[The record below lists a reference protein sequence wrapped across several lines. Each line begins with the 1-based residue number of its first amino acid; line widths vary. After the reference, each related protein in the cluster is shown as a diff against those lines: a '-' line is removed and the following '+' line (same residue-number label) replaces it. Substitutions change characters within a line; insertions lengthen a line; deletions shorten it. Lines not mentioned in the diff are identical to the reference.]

1 MILAACCACTNKE
14 VFNDEPLP
22 CIDATTVSPFE
33 ESRTSVSSVTDG
45 ANVSTVWTAGDE
57 LGVFDRD
64 GNHKRFLRKT
74 SGNETNPKFYPE
86 SGYVTPKYAYY
97 PYGSDNAG
105 RSSSDCL
112 GNVPAVQEMTSGVLH
127 GAYKTGTLKRTSFFS
142 NTYTMTFSHIL
153 SVVEVDLNADG
164 TVLADDVLKTVKV
177 SVKRGEDQVLIAGS
191 FHFSAVNGSIAS
203 SNLGSE
209 SAITMDW
216 EEGVALSGT
225 ISRWISVLPV
235 VKAGDVIRFEITGES
250 HNAVLE
256 LTAEK
261 AFEQGKGY
269 VFDLSLSKYSDVLVV
284 DGVAPG
290 TEPEPTPE
298 PEPEPEPTPEPE
310 PEPEPTPEP
319 EPEPEPEPTPEP
331 EPEPTPEPE
340 PEPTPEP
347 EPEPAPV
354 VTSGTFKA
362 AAFNVD
368 GLPNKVSFVTIN
380 PDGPGSSGTSTMAK
394 IANGLGW
401 DIIAA
406 SEDFAYHSQLAS
418 GLSNYNAGTYRGS
431 ISSAQ
436 LYKRADTDG
445 MCFFW
450 KKNGVSASSET
461 MVQYKDEYGGLTSGA
476 NTCIKKGFRYYE
488 VTIAEGVVID
498 VYITHMNTYSGSG
511 NTESNAY
518 VAAVLGQL
526 RQLRDYVLA
535 KAAANK
541 RPAVIMG
548 DTNMRYTRHDIQK
561 NLLDYVA
568 SWTDANGVSGY
579 TVSDPWVEKY
589 RGGFYPSWNSKSLM
603 TRAMFKGDTE
613 NDIVCSNDQRGEVVD
628 KIWYVNV
635 PGAAVQLSVEDHYN
649 DVTNFTKSTSSV
661 SYSGVQMEDA
671 NGNISSG
678 NISYTKNVGYSD
690 HFPVV
695 TVFKW
700 TKTE

>member
-57 LGVFDRD
+57 LGVFDKN

-164 TVLADDVLKTVKV
+164 TALADDVLKTVKV
-177 SVKRGEDQVLIAGS
+177 SVKRGENQVLIAGS

-290 TEPEPTPE
+290 T
-298 PEPEPEPTPEPE
+298 
-310 PEPEPTPEP
+310 
-319 EPEPEPEPTPEP
+319 

-511 NTESNAY
+511 NTESNSY

-649 DVTNFTKSTSSV
+649 DVTNFTKSTSNV

>member
-57 LGVFDRD
+57 LGVFDRN

-164 TVLADDVLKTVKV
+164 TALADDVLKTVKV
-177 SVKRGEDQVLIAGS
+177 SVKRGEDQILIAGS

-310 PEPEPTPEP
+310 
-319 EPEPEPEPTPEP
+319 
-331 EPEPTPEPE
+331 PEPE

-511 NTESNAY
+511 NTESNSY

-649 DVTNFTKSTSSV
+649 DVTNFTKSTSNV

>member
-1 MILAACCACTNKE
+1 MKRFKTLSAALVIAACCACTNKE
-14 VFNDEPLP
+14 AFNDEPVP
-22 CIDATTVSPFE
+22 CIDASTISPFE
-33 ESRTSVSSVTDG
+33 ESRTSVSNVTDG
-45 ANVSTVWTAGDE
+45 GSVSTVWTAGDE
-57 LGVFDRD
+57 LGVFDKN
-64 GNHKRFLRKT
+64 GNHKRFIRKT
-74 SGNETNPKFYPE
+74 SADESNPKFYPE
-86 SGYVTPKYAYY
+86 SGYFTPKYAYY
-97 PYGSDNAG
+97 PYGSNNAG
-105 RSSSDCL
+105 RSNSDCL

-153 SVVEVDLNADG
+153 SVLKVDLNAEG
-164 TVLADDVLKTVKV
+164 TVLADDVLKTVSI
-177 SVKRGEDQVLIAGS
+177 SVKRGEEPVLIAGS
-191 FHFSAVNGSIAS
+191 FHFSAANGSISS

-209 SAITMDW
+209 SSITMDW
-216 EEGVALSGT
+216 EEGVALSST
-225 ISRWISVLPV
+225 ISRCISVLPV
-235 VKAGDVIRFEITGES
+235 VKEGDVIRFEIKGES
-250 HNAVLE
+250 HTAVLE
-256 LTAEK
+256 LTADK
-261 AFEQGKGY
+261 AFAQGKGY
-269 VFDLSLSKYSDVLVV
+269 VFDLSLSKYSDRLII

-290 TEPEPTPE
+290 TDPEPTPE
-298 PEPEPEPTPEPE
+298 PEPEPD

-331 EPEPTPEPE
+331 T
-340 PEPTPEP
+340 
-347 EPEPAPV
+347 PV
-354 VTSGTFKA
+354 VTTGTFKA

-368 GLPNKVSFVTIN
+368 GLPAKVSFVTIN
-380 PDGPGSSGTSTMAK
+380 SDGPGSSGTSTMAK

-406 SEDFAYHSQLAS
+406 SEDFAYHSELAS
-418 GLSNYNAGTYRGS
+418 GLSSYNAGTYRGS

-450 KKNGVSASSET
+450 KKNGVSATGET
-461 MVQYKDEYGGLTSGA
+461 MVQYTSEYGGLTGGA

-488 VTIAEGVVID
+488 VTVADGVVID

-511 NTESNAY
+511 NTESNQY
-518 VAAVLGQL
+518 VKAVLGQL
-526 RQLRDYVLA
+526 RHLRDYVLA
-535 KAAANK
+535 KAAVNK

-548 DTNMRYTRHDIQK
+548 DTNMRYTRHDIQT

-568 SWTDANGVSGY
+568 SWTDSNGVGGY
-579 TVSDPWVEKY
+579 SISDPWVEKH

-613 NDIVCSNDQRGEVVD
+613 NDIVCSDDQRGEVVD
-628 KIWYVNV
+628 KIWYLNV
-635 PGAAVQLSVEDHYN
+635 PGAAVQLSVEEHYN
-649 DVTNFTKSTSSV
+649 DVGNFTKSTSSV

-671 NGNISSG
+671 KGNITSG

>member
-57 LGVFDRD
+57 LGVFDKN

-164 TVLADDVLKTVKV
+164 TALADDVLKTVKV
-177 SVKRGEDQVLIAGS
+177 SVKRGENQVLIAGS

-209 SAITMDW
+209 STITMDW

-298 PEPEPEPTPEPE
+298 PEPEPTPE
-310 PEPEPTPEP
+310 
-319 EPEPEPEPTPEP
+319 
-331 EPEPTPEPE
+331 PEPE

-511 NTESNAY
+511 NTESNSY

-649 DVTNFTKSTSSV
+649 DVTNFTKSTSNV

>member
-57 LGVFDRD
+57 LGVFDKN

-164 TVLADDVLKTVKV
+164 TALADDVLKTVKV
-177 SVKRGEDQVLIAGS
+177 SVKRGENQVLIAGS

-290 TEPEPTPE
+290 TEPG
-298 PEPEPEPTPEPE
+298 
-310 PEPEPTPEP
+310 
-319 EPEPEPEPTPEP
+319 PTPEP

>member
-1 MILAACCACTNKE
+1 MIFVACCACTNKE
-14 VFNDEPLP
+14 VFDEPLP
-22 CIDATTVSPFE
+22 CIDATIVSPFE

-57 LGVFDRD
+57 LGVFDRN

-177 SVKRGEDQVLIAGS
+177 SVKRGENQVLIAGS

-209 SAITMDW
+209 STITMDW

-298 PEPEPEPTPEPE
+298 PEPEPTPEPE
-310 PEPEPTPEP
+310 
-319 EPEPEPEPTPEP
+319 PEP

-368 GLPNKVSFVTIN
+368 GLPNKVSFVSIN

-649 DVTNFTKSTSSV
+649 DVTNFTKSTSNV

>member
-1 MILAACCACTNKE
+1 MIFVACCACTNKE

-33 ESRTSVSSVTDG
+33 ESRTSVSGVTDG
-45 ANVSTVWTAGDE
+45 ASVSTVWTAGDE
-57 LGVFDRD
+57 LGVFDRN

-74 SGNETNPKFYPE
+74 SGDETNPKFYPE

-209 SAITMDW
+209 SAITMYW

-298 PEPEPEPTPEPE
+298 PEPEPTPEPE
-310 PEPEPTPEP
+310 
-319 EPEPEPEPTPEP
+319 PEP

-511 NTESNAY
+511 NTESNSY

-649 DVTNFTKSTSSV
+649 DVTNFTKSTSNV

-678 NISYTKNVGYSD
+678 NISYTKNIGYSD

>member
-57 LGVFDRD
+57 LGVFNKN

-164 TVLADDVLKTVKV
+164 TALADDVLKTVKV
-177 SVKRGEDQVLIAGS
+177 SVKRGENQVLIAGS

-298 PEPEPEPTPEPE
+298 
-310 PEPEPTPEP
+310 
-319 EPEPEPEPTPEP
+319 PEP

-511 NTESNAY
+511 NTESNSY

-649 DVTNFTKSTSSV
+649 DVTNFTKSTSNV

>member
-33 ESRTSVSSVTDG
+33 ESRTSVSGVTDG
-45 ANVSTVWTAGDE
+45 ASVSTVWTAGDE
-57 LGVFDRD
+57 LGVFDRN

-164 TVLADDVLKTVKV
+164 TALADDVLKTVKV
-177 SVKRGEDQVLIAGS
+177 SVKRGENQVLIAGS

-290 TEPEPTPE
+290 TEPK
-298 PEPEPEPTPEPE
+298 
-310 PEPEPTPEP
+310 P

-368 GLPNKVSFVTIN
+368 GLPNKVSFVSIN

-450 KKNGVSASSET
+450 KKNGVSASSEP

-511 NTESNAY
+511 NTESNSY

-649 DVTNFTKSTSSV
+649 DVTNFTKSTSNV

>member
-57 LGVFDRD
+57 LGVFDKN

-164 TVLADDVLKTVKV
+164 TALADDVLKTVKV
-177 SVKRGEDQVLIAGS
+177 SVKRGENQVLIAGS

-209 SAITMDW
+209 STITMDW

-290 TEPEPTPE
+290 T
-298 PEPEPEPTPEPE
+298 
-310 PEPEPTPEP
+310 
-319 EPEPEPEPTPEP
+319 

-511 NTESNAY
+511 NTESNSY

-649 DVTNFTKSTSSV
+649 DVTNFTKSTSNV

>member
-1 MILAACCACTNKE
+1 MIFVACCACTNKE
-14 VFNDEPLP
+14 VFDEPLP
-22 CIDATTVSPFE
+22 CIDATIVSPFE
-33 ESRTSVSSVTDG
+33 ESRTSVSGVTDG
-45 ANVSTVWTAGDE
+45 ASVSTVWTAGDE
-57 LGVFDRD
+57 LGVFDRN

-164 TVLADDVLKTVKV
+164 TALADDVLKTVKV
-177 SVKRGEDQVLIAGS
+177 SVKRGENQVLIAGS

-209 SAITMDW
+209 STITMDW

-310 PEPEPTPEP
+310 PEPTPE
-319 EPEPEPEPTPEP
+319 
-331 EPEPTPEPE
+331 PEPE

-380 PDGPGSSGTSTMAK
+380 SDGPGSSGTSTMAK

-461 MVQYKDEYGGLTSGA
+461 MVQYKNEYGGLTSGA

-511 NTESNAY
+511 NTESNSY

-579 TVSDPWVEKY
+579 TVSDPWVEKH

-649 DVTNFTKSTSSV
+649 DVTNFTKSTSNV

>member
-33 ESRTSVSSVTDG
+33 ESRTSVSGVTDG
-45 ANVSTVWTAGDE
+45 ASVSTVWTAGDE
-57 LGVFDRD
+57 LGVFDRN

-74 SGNETNPKFYPE
+74 SGDETNPKFYPE

-164 TVLADDVLKTVKV
+164 TALADDVLKTVKV
-177 SVKRGEDQVLIAGS
+177 SVKRGEDQILIAGS

-261 AFEQGKGY
+261 AFEKGKGY

-290 TEPEPTPE
+290 T
-298 PEPEPEPTPEPE
+298 
-310 PEPEPTPEP
+310 
-319 EPEPEPEPTPEP
+319 EPEPTPEP

-380 PDGPGSSGTSTMAK
+380 SDGPGSSGTSTMAK

-649 DVTNFTKSTSSV
+649 DVTNFTKSTSNV

>member
-57 LGVFDRD
+57 LGVFDKN

-164 TVLADDVLKTVKV
+164 TALADDVLKTVKV
-177 SVKRGEDQVLIAGS
+177 SVKRGENQVLIAGS

-209 SAITMDW
+209 STITMDW

-310 PEPEPTPEP
+310 PEPEPT
-319 EPEPEPEPTPEP
+319 
-331 EPEPTPEPE
+331 
-340 PEPTPEP
+340 P

-649 DVTNFTKSTSSV
+649 DVTNFTKSTSNV

>member
-1 MILAACCACTNKE
+1 MIFAACCACTNKE
-14 VFNDEPLP
+14 VFDEPLP
-22 CIDATTVSPFE
+22 CIDATIVSPFE
-33 ESRTSVSSVTDG
+33 ESRTSVSGVTDG

-57 LGVFDRD
+57 LGVFDRN
-64 GNHKRFLRKT
+64 GNHKRFRRKT
-74 SGNETNPKFYPE
+74 SGDETNPKFYPE

-177 SVKRGEDQVLIAGS
+177 SVKRGENQVLIAGS

-209 SAITMDW
+209 STITMDW

-298 PEPEPEPTPEPE
+298 PEPEP
-310 PEPEPTPEP
+310 
-319 EPEPEPEPTPEP
+319 
-331 EPEPTPEPE
+331 
-340 PEPTPEP
+340 TPEP

-368 GLPNKVSFVTIN
+368 GLPNKVSFVSIN

-511 NTESNAY
+511 NTESNSY

>member
-33 ESRTSVSSVTDG
+33 ESRTSVSGVTDG
-45 ANVSTVWTAGDE
+45 ASVSTVWTAGDE
-57 LGVFDRD
+57 LGVFDRN

-74 SGNETNPKFYPE
+74 SGDETNPKFYPE

-164 TVLADDVLKTVKV
+164 TALADDVLKTVKV
-177 SVKRGEDQVLIAGS
+177 SVKRGEDQVLIAGN

-209 SAITMDW
+209 STITMDW

-310 PEPEPTPEP
+310 PEP
-319 EPEPEPEPTPEP
+319 
-331 EPEPTPEPE
+331 
-340 PEPTPEP
+340 
-347 EPEPAPV
+347 APV

-368 GLPNKVSFVTIN
+368 GLPNKVSFVSIN

-511 NTESNAY
+511 NTESNSY

-649 DVTNFTKSTSSV
+649 DVTNFTKNTSNV

>member
-57 LGVFDRD
+57 LGVFDKN
-64 GNHKRFLRKT
+64 GNHKRFRRKT
-74 SGNETNPKFYPE
+74 SGDETNPKFYPE

-164 TVLADDVLKTVKV
+164 TALADDVLKTVKV
-177 SVKRGEDQVLIAGS
+177 SVKRGENQVLIAGS

-298 PEPEPEPTPEPE
+298 
-310 PEPEPTPEP
+310 
-319 EPEPEPEPTPEP
+319 PEP

-511 NTESNAY
+511 NTESNSY

>member
-1 MILAACCACTNKE
+1 
-14 VFNDEPLP
+14 
-22 CIDATTVSPFE
+22 
-33 ESRTSVSSVTDG
+33 
-45 ANVSTVWTAGDE
+45 
-57 LGVFDRD
+57 
-64 GNHKRFLRKT
+64 
-74 SGNETNPKFYPE
+74 
-86 SGYVTPKYAYY
+86 
-97 PYGSDNAG
+97 
-105 RSSSDCL
+105 
-112 GNVPAVQEMTSGVLH
+112 
-127 GAYKTGTLKRTSFFS
+127 
-142 NTYTMTFSHIL
+142 
-153 SVVEVDLNADG
+153 
-164 TVLADDVLKTVKV
+164 
-177 SVKRGEDQVLIAGS
+177 
-191 FHFSAVNGSIAS
+191 
-203 SNLGSE
+203 
-209 SAITMDW
+209 MDW
-216 EEGVALSGT
+216 EDGVAFSGT

-310 PEPEPTPEP
+310 PEPEPEPTPEP
-319 EPEPEPEPTPEP
+319 EPEP

-511 NTESNAY
+511 NTESNSY

-535 KAAANK
+535 KAAANN

>member
-57 LGVFDRD
+57 LGVFDKN

-164 TVLADDVLKTVKV
+164 TALADDVLKTVKV

-310 PEPEPTPEP
+310 PEPT
-319 EPEPEPEPTPEP
+319 
-331 EPEPTPEPE
+331 
-340 PEPTPEP
+340 P

-511 NTESNAY
+511 NTESNSY

-649 DVTNFTKSTSSV
+649 DVTNFTKSTSNV

>member
-57 LGVFDRD
+57 LGVFDKN

-164 TVLADDVLKTVKV
+164 TALADDVLKTVKV
-177 SVKRGEDQVLIAGS
+177 SVKRGENQVLIAGS

-209 SAITMDW
+209 STITMDW

-290 TEPEPTPE
+290 TEPEP
-298 PEPEPEPTPEPE
+298 E

-331 EPEPTPEPE
+331 EPEP
-340 PEPTPEP
+340 EPTP

-368 GLPNKVSFVTIN
+368 GLPNKVSFVSIN

-461 MVQYKDEYGGLTSGA
+461 MVQYKNEYGGLTSGA
-476 NTCIKKGFRYYE
+476 NTCI
-488 VTIAEGVVID
+488 
-498 VYITHMNTYSGSG
+498 
-511 NTESNAY
+511 
-518 VAAVLGQL
+518 
-526 RQLRDYVLA
+526 
-535 KAAANK
+535 
-541 RPAVIMG
+541 
-548 DTNMRYTRHDIQK
+548 
-561 NLLDYVA
+561 
-568 SWTDANGVSGY
+568 
-579 TVSDPWVEKY
+579 
-589 RGGFYPSWNSKSLM
+589 
-603 TRAMFKGDTE
+603 
-613 NDIVCSNDQRGEVVD
+613 
-628 KIWYVNV
+628 
-635 PGAAVQLSVEDHYN
+635 
-649 DVTNFTKSTSSV
+649 
-661 SYSGVQMEDA
+661 
-671 NGNISSG
+671 
-678 NISYTKNVGYSD
+678 
-690 HFPVV
+690 
-695 TVFKW
+695 
-700 TKTE
+700 

>member
-1 MILAACCACTNKE
+1 MIFVACCACTNKE

-57 LGVFDRD
+57 LGVFDKN

-164 TVLADDVLKTVKV
+164 TALADDVLKTVKV

-216 EEGVALSGT
+216 EDGVAFSGT

-298 PEPEPEPTPEPE
+298 PEPEP
-310 PEPEPTPEP
+310 
-319 EPEPEPEPTPEP
+319 
-331 EPEPTPEPE
+331 
-340 PEPTPEP
+340 TPEP

-368 GLPNKVSFVTIN
+368 GLPNKVSFVSIN

-649 DVTNFTKSTSSV
+649 DVTNFTKSTSNV

>member
-57 LGVFDRD
+57 LGVFDKN

-164 TVLADDVLKTVKV
+164 TALADDVLKTVKV

-209 SAITMDW
+209 STITMDW

-298 PEPEPEPTPEPE
+298 
-310 PEPEPTPEP
+310 
-319 EPEPEPEPTPEP
+319 PEP

-511 NTESNAY
+511 NTESNSY

-649 DVTNFTKSTSSV
+649 DVTNFTKSTSNV

>member
-57 LGVFDRD
+57 LGVFDKN

-164 TVLADDVLKTVKV
+164 TALADDVLKTVKV

-209 SAITMDW
+209 STITMDW

-298 PEPEPEPTPEPE
+298 
-310 PEPEPTPEP
+310 
-319 EPEPEPEPTPEP
+319 PEP

-649 DVTNFTKSTSSV
+649 DVTNFTKSTSNV

>member
-57 LGVFDRD
+57 LGVFDKN

-164 TVLADDVLKTVKV
+164 TALADDVLKTVKV

-209 SAITMDW
+209 STITMDW

-298 PEPEPEPTPEPE
+298 
-310 PEPEPTPEP
+310 
-319 EPEPEPEPTPEP
+319 PEP

-511 NTESNAY
+511 NTESNSY

>member
-57 LGVFDRD
+57 LGVFDKN

-177 SVKRGEDQVLIAGS
+177 SVKRGENQVLIAGS

-209 SAITMDW
+209 STITMDW

-290 TEPEPTPE
+290 T
-298 PEPEPEPTPEPE
+298 
-310 PEPEPTPEP
+310 
-319 EPEPEPEPTPEP
+319 EPEPTPEP

-511 NTESNAY
+511 NTESNSY

-649 DVTNFTKSTSSV
+649 DVTNFTKSTSNV

>member
-57 LGVFDRD
+57 LGVFDKN

-164 TVLADDVLKTVKV
+164 TALADDVLKTVKV
-177 SVKRGEDQVLIAGS
+177 SVKRGENQVLIAGS

-209 SAITMDW
+209 STITMDW

-298 PEPEPEPTPEPE
+298 
-310 PEPEPTPEP
+310 
-319 EPEPEPEPTPEP
+319 PEP

-649 DVTNFTKSTSSV
+649 DVTNFTKSTSNV

>member
-57 LGVFDRD
+57 LGVFDKN

-164 TVLADDVLKTVKV
+164 TALADDVLKTVKV

-298 PEPEPEPTPEPE
+298 PE
-310 PEPEPTPEP
+310 
-319 EPEPEPEPTPEP
+319 PEP

-511 NTESNAY
+511 NTESNSY

-649 DVTNFTKSTSSV
+649 DVTNFTKSTSNV

>member
-57 LGVFDRD
+57 LGVFDKN

-164 TVLADDVLKTVKV
+164 TALADDVLKTVKV
-177 SVKRGEDQVLIAGS
+177 SVKRGENQVLIAGS

-209 SAITMDW
+209 STITMDW

-261 AFEQGKGY
+261 AFEKGKGY

-290 TEPEPTPE
+290 TEPEP
-298 PEPEPEPTPEPE
+298 EPEPTPEPE

-319 EPEPEPEPTPEP
+319 EPEPEPT
-331 EPEPTPEPE
+331 
-340 PEPTPEP
+340 P

-511 NTESNAY
+511 NTESNSY

-649 DVTNFTKSTSSV
+649 DVTNFTKSTSNV

>member
-1 MILAACCACTNKE
+1 MIFAACCACTNKE
-14 VFNDEPLP
+14 VFDEPLP
-22 CIDATTVSPFE
+22 CIDATIVSPFE
-33 ESRTSVSSVTDG
+33 ESRTSVSGVTDG

-57 LGVFDRD
+57 LGVFDRN
-64 GNHKRFLRKT
+64 GNHKRFRRKT
-74 SGNETNPKFYPE
+74 SGDETNPKFYPE

-164 TVLADDVLKTVKV
+164 TALADDVLKTVKV
-177 SVKRGEDQVLIAGS
+177 SVKRGENQVLIAGS

-209 SAITMDW
+209 STITMDW

-290 TEPEPTPE
+290 T
-298 PEPEPEPTPEPE
+298 
-310 PEPEPTPEP
+310 
-319 EPEPEPEPTPEP
+319 

-511 NTESNAY
+511 NTESNSY

>member
-57 LGVFDRD
+57 LGVFDKN

-310 PEPEPTPEP
+310 PEPTPE
-319 EPEPEPEPTPEP
+319 
-331 EPEPTPEPE
+331 
-340 PEPTPEP
+340 PEP

-380 PDGPGSSGTSTMAK
+380 SDGPGSSGTSTMAK

-511 NTESNAY
+511 NTESNSY

>member
-1 MILAACCACTNKE
+1 M
-14 VFNDEPLP
+14 
-22 CIDATTVSPFE
+22 
-33 ESRTSVSSVTDG
+33 
-45 ANVSTVWTAGDE
+45 
-57 LGVFDRD
+57 
-64 GNHKRFLRKT
+64 
-74 SGNETNPKFYPE
+74 
-86 SGYVTPKYAYY
+86 
-97 PYGSDNAG
+97 
-105 RSSSDCL
+105 
-112 GNVPAVQEMTSGVLH
+112 
-127 GAYKTGTLKRTSFFS
+127 
-142 NTYTMTFSHIL
+142 
-153 SVVEVDLNADG
+153 
-164 TVLADDVLKTVKV
+164 
-177 SVKRGEDQVLIAGS
+177 
-191 FHFSAVNGSIAS
+191 
-203 SNLGSE
+203 
-209 SAITMDW
+209 
-216 EEGVALSGT
+216 
-225 ISRWISVLPV
+225 
-235 VKAGDVIRFEITGES
+235 
-250 HNAVLE
+250 
-256 LTAEK
+256 
-261 AFEQGKGY
+261 
-269 VFDLSLSKYSDVLVV
+269 
-284 DGVAPG
+284 
-290 TEPEPTPE
+290 
-298 PEPEPEPTPEPE
+298 
-310 PEPEPTPEP
+310 
-319 EPEPEPEPTPEP
+319 
-331 EPEPTPEPE
+331 
-340 PEPTPEP
+340 
-347 EPEPAPV
+347 
-354 VTSGTFKA
+354 TSGTFKA

-461 MVQYKDEYGGLTSGA
+461 MVQYNNEYGGLTSGA

>member
-57 LGVFDRD
+57 LGVFDKN

-164 TVLADDVLKTVKV
+164 TALADDVLKTVKV

-298 PEPEPEPTPEPE
+298 PEPEPTPEPE
-310 PEPEPTPEP
+310 
-319 EPEPEPEPTPEP
+319 
-331 EPEPTPEPE
+331 PEPE

-511 NTESNAY
+511 NTESNSY

-649 DVTNFTKSTSSV
+649 DVTNFTKSTSNV

>member
-57 LGVFDRD
+57 LGVFDKN

-209 SAITMDW
+209 STITMDW

-290 TEPEPTPE
+290 T
-298 PEPEPEPTPEPE
+298 
-310 PEPEPTPEP
+310 
-319 EPEPEPEPTPEP
+319 

-649 DVTNFTKSTSSV
+649 DVTNFTKSTSNV

>member
-57 LGVFDRD
+57 LGVFDKN

-164 TVLADDVLKTVKV
+164 TALADDVLKTVKV
-177 SVKRGEDQVLIAGS
+177 SVKRGENQVLIAGS

-209 SAITMDW
+209 STITMDW

-310 PEPEPTPEP
+310 PEP
-319 EPEPEPEPTPEP
+319 
-331 EPEPTPEPE
+331 
-340 PEPTPEP
+340 TPEP

-368 GLPNKVSFVTIN
+368 GLPNKVSFVSIN

-649 DVTNFTKSTSSV
+649 DVTNFTKSTSNV

>member
-57 LGVFDRD
+57 LGVFDKN

-164 TVLADDVLKTVKV
+164 TALADDVLKTVKV
-177 SVKRGEDQVLIAGS
+177 SVKRGENQVLIAGS

-310 PEPEPTPEP
+310 PEP
-319 EPEPEPEPTPEP
+319 
-331 EPEPTPEPE
+331 
-340 PEPTPEP
+340 TPEP

-368 GLPNKVSFVTIN
+368 GLPNKVSFVSIN

-511 NTESNAY
+511 NTESNSY

-649 DVTNFTKSTSSV
+649 DVTNFTKSTSNV

>member
-57 LGVFDRD
+57 LGVFDKN

-164 TVLADDVLKTVKV
+164 TALADDVLKTVKV

-298 PEPEPEPTPEPE
+298 PEPEP
-310 PEPEPTPEP
+310 
-319 EPEPEPEPTPEP
+319 
-331 EPEPTPEPE
+331 TPEPE

-368 GLPNKVSFVTIN
+368 GLPNKVSFVSIN

-511 NTESNAY
+511 NTESNSY

-649 DVTNFTKSTSSV
+649 DVTNFTKSTSNV

>member
-57 LGVFDRD
+57 LGVFDKN

-164 TVLADDVLKTVKV
+164 TALADDVLKTVKV

-209 SAITMDW
+209 STITMDW

-298 PEPEPEPTPEPE
+298 
-310 PEPEPTPEP
+310 
-319 EPEPEPEPTPEP
+319 
-331 EPEPTPEPE
+331 PEPE

>member
-57 LGVFDRD
+57 LGVFDRN

-164 TVLADDVLKTVKV
+164 TALADDVLKTVKV

-290 TEPEPTPE
+290 T
-298 PEPEPEPTPEPE
+298 
-310 PEPEPTPEP
+310 EP

>member
-57 LGVFDRD
+57 LGVFDKN

-164 TVLADDVLKTVKV
+164 TALADDVLKTVKV

-191 FHFSAVNGSIAS
+191 FHFSAVKGSIAS

-290 TEPEPTPE
+290 T
-298 PEPEPEPTPEPE
+298 
-310 PEPEPTPEP
+310 
-319 EPEPEPEPTPEP
+319 EPEPTPEP

-511 NTESNAY
+511 NTESNSY

-526 RQLRDYVLA
+526 RQLRDYVLT

-649 DVTNFTKSTSSV
+649 DVTNFTKSTSNV

>member
-57 LGVFDRD
+57 LGVFDKN

-164 TVLADDVLKTVKV
+164 TALADDVLKTVKV

-209 SAITMDW
+209 STITMDW

-261 AFEQGKGY
+261 AFEKGKGY

-290 TEPEPTPE
+290 T
-298 PEPEPEPTPEPE
+298 
-310 PEPEPTPEP
+310 
-319 EPEPEPEPTPEP
+319 
-331 EPEPTPEPE
+331 
-340 PEPTPEP
+340 
-347 EPEPAPV
+347 
-354 VTSGTFKA
+354 
-362 AAFNVD
+362 
-368 GLPNKVSFVTIN
+368 
-380 PDGPGSSGTSTMAK
+380 
-394 IANGLGW
+394 
-401 DIIAA
+401 
-406 SEDFAYHSQLAS
+406 
-418 GLSNYNAGTYRGS
+418 
-431 ISSAQ
+431 
-436 LYKRADTDG
+436 
-445 MCFFW
+445 
-450 KKNGVSASSET
+450 
-461 MVQYKDEYGGLTSGA
+461 
-476 NTCIKKGFRYYE
+476 
-488 VTIAEGVVID
+488 
-498 VYITHMNTYSGSG
+498 
-511 NTESNAY
+511 
-518 VAAVLGQL
+518 
-526 RQLRDYVLA
+526 
-535 KAAANK
+535 
-541 RPAVIMG
+541 
-548 DTNMRYTRHDIQK
+548 
-561 NLLDYVA
+561 
-568 SWTDANGVSGY
+568 
-579 TVSDPWVEKY
+579 
-589 RGGFYPSWNSKSLM
+589 
-603 TRAMFKGDTE
+603 
-613 NDIVCSNDQRGEVVD
+613 
-628 KIWYVNV
+628 
-635 PGAAVQLSVEDHYN
+635 
-649 DVTNFTKSTSSV
+649 
-661 SYSGVQMEDA
+661 
-671 NGNISSG
+671 
-678 NISYTKNVGYSD
+678 
-690 HFPVV
+690 
-695 TVFKW
+695 
-700 TKTE
+700 

>member
-57 LGVFDRD
+57 LGVFDKN

-164 TVLADDVLKTVKV
+164 TALADDVLKTVKV

-290 TEPEPTPE
+290 T
-298 PEPEPEPTPEPE
+298 
-310 PEPEPTPEP
+310 
-319 EPEPEPEPTPEP
+319 EPEPTPEP

-511 NTESNAY
+511 NTESNSY

-649 DVTNFTKSTSSV
+649 DVTNFTKSTSNV